1 MERRENNISQQKDE
15 SLIVQMLA
23 KYFTYWPL
31 FVLFFVLSVVASFI
45 FLRYSV
51 PKYQATASLIIKDE
65 KKGSDDSKLMESL
78 NMINTKKIIENEIE
92 ILQSRP
98 LIDEVVK
105 KLYLYAPMYH
115 EGKIKELSAYMDA
128 PVIVEALYPDSV
140 KTIKQK
146 IFLQLDSATNTV
158 SLNGLNVGNTNQWL
172 QTPFGVLRFVI
183 NEKYIATQS
192 AKSIYFMLN
201 KVEEM
206 TDDILKRLKVTA
218 TNKLSSVIEVKYR
231 DVKPKL
237 AVDVLN
243 QILVSYNNRSI
254 NEKNSLAKNTLS
266 FLEARLNVV
275 AADLDS
281 IEKKIQQYKA
291 SSGAVDIST
300 QGQLFLQNVST
311 NDQKLSDINLQL
323 SVINQLEK
331 QVLNKEENVSILPS
345 SLGLVDGT
353 LSQSV
358 NNLNTA
364 ELEREKLKKTVAEN
378 NPMLV
383 SVNDQIKKTKSNIIE
398 NIQSQRKT
406 LEANRNNL
414 NATNSSYNNML
425 YTIPQKERQL
435 LEISRDQSIKNGI
448 YSFLLQKRE
457 EGELSYASTLSDSRI
472 VNYAQS
478 SNIPVSPNKLLVMAV
493 AFGVVLGIP
502 VLLIGARETFSPTI
516 LYRQEIEAFTNIPII
531 GEVAFNKLKNDFVVE
546 VGKRSAFA
554 ESFRKIR
561 FSLLARGID
570 ARHKRILLT
579 SSISG
584 EGKSFIATNLAI
596 SFSLSG
602 KKVVLVDLDL
612 HNSSLGKILGKQG
625 LPGVSNFLT
634 NEKNIEDLITPVS
647 GYQNLFF
654 VAAGSNKEDAS
665 ELLENGKLDE
675 LMKHL
680 EDNYDLIII
689 DTAPIV
695 LVTDAHILSNYS
707 DVTLYV
713 VRHSTTPK
721 VLLKRF
727 DKNNEL
733 TPLNNVSII
742 FNGVKTRG
750 YFNNNYGYG
759 YGYVYGG
766 KQVSVKEIKR
776 VNYSI

>member
-1 MERRENNISQQKDE
+1 MERRENNIIQQKDE

-23 KYFTYWPL
+23 KYITYWPL
-31 FVLFFVLSVVASFI
+31 FLLFFMLSVAASFTY
-45 FLRYSV
+45 LRYSV

-65 KKGSDDSKLMESL
+65 KRGSDDSKLMESL

-92 ILQSRP
+92 ILRSRP
-98 LIDEVVK
+98 LINEVVK
-105 KLYLYAPMYH
+105 KLHLYAPIYQ
-115 EGKIKELSAYMDA
+115 EGKIKEISAYMDA
-128 PVIVEALYPDSV
+128 PVKVESLYPDSV
-140 KTIKQK
+140 KSIKEK
-146 IFLQLDSATNTV
+146 FFLHFDSTTNMI
-158 SLNGLNVGNTNQWL
+158 SLNGLKVGNANRWL
-172 QTPFGVLRFVI
+172 NTPFGVLRFVI
-183 NEKYIATQS
+183 NEKYNATEK
-192 AKSIYFMLN
+192 AKPIYFMLN
-201 KVEEM
+201 KVEEV
-206 TDDILKRLKVTA
+206 TDDILKRLNVTA
-218 TNKLSSVIEVKYR
+218 TNKLSSVIELKYK
-231 DVKPKL
+231 DVKPNL

-243 QILVSYNNRSI
+243 QLLMAYNNTSI
-254 NEKNSLAKNTLS
+254 NEKNSLAKNALS

-281 IEKKIQQYKA
+281 IEKKIQQYKV

-331 QVLNKEENVSILPS
+331 QLLNKEENVSILPS
-345 SLGLVDGT
+345 SLGLVDVT
-353 LSQSV
+353 LSQSL

-378 NPMLV
+378 NPLLV

-398 NIQSQRKT
+398 SIQSQRKT
-406 LEANRNNL
+406 LEANRSNL

-457 EGELSYASTLSDSRI
+457 ESELSYVSTLSDSRI

-478 SNIPVSPNKLLVMAV
+478 SNIPVSPNKLLVMGV

-502 VLLIGARETFSPTI
+502 VLLIGARETFSPFI
-516 LYRQEIEAFTNIPII
+516 LYRQEIETLTNIPII
-531 GEVAFNKLKNDFVVE
+531 GEVAFNKSKNSFVVE

-554 ESFRKIR
+554 EEFRKIR
-561 FSLLARGID
+561 FSLLAKGID
-570 ARHKRILLT
+570 AKHKRILLT

-584 EGKSFIATNLAI
+584 EGKSFIAANLAI

-602 KKVVLVDLDL
+602 KKVVLLDIDL
-612 HNSSLGKILGKQG
+612 HNPSLGKIFGKQD
-625 LPGVSNFLT
+625 LPGISDFLT
-634 NEKNIEDLITPVS
+634 YDKNIEDIITPVS

-654 VAAGSNKEDAS
+654 VSAGSKKEDAS
-665 ELLENGKLDE
+665 ELLENGRLHE

-680 EDNYDLIII
+680 DDNYDLLIL

-707 DVTLYV
+707 DATLYV

-733 TPLNNVSII
+733 TPLNNLSII

-766 KQVSVKEIKR
+766 KQLSVKETKR

>member
-1 MERRENNISQQKDE
+1 MERRENNIIQQKDE

-23 KYFTYWPL
+23 KYITYWPL
-31 FVLFFVLSVVASFI
+31 FLLFFALSVAASFTY
-45 FLRYSV
+45 LRYSV

-98 LIDEVVK
+98 LINEVVK
-105 KLYLYAPMYH
+105 KLRLYAPMYH
-115 EGKIKELSAYMDA
+115 EGKIKEHSAYMDA
-128 PVIVEALYPDSV
+128 PVIVESLYPDS
-140 KTIKQK
+140 IKSIKEK
-146 IFLQLDSATNTV
+146 IFLHFDTTTNTV
-158 SLNGLNVGNTNQWL
+158 SLNGQKVGNANRL
-172 QTPFGVLRFVI
+172 LHTPFGVLRFVI
-183 NEKYIATQS
+183 NEKYTVTQN
-192 AKSIYFMLN
+192 AKPIYFMLN
-201 KVEEM
+201 KVEDV
-206 TDDILKRLKVTA
+206 TDDILKRLNVTA
-218 TNKLSSVIEVKYR
+218 TNKLSSVIELKYK
-231 DVKPKL
+231 DVKPNL

-243 QILVSYNNRSI
+243 QLLMAYNNTSI

-266 FLEARLNVV
+266 LLEARLNVV

-331 QVLNKEENVSILPS
+331 QVLNNEENISILPS
-345 SLGLVDGT
+345 SLGLVDGM
-353 LSQSV
+353 LSQSLS
-358 NNLNTA
+358 NLNTA

-378 NPMLV
+378 NPLLV

-414 NATNSSYNNML
+414 NATNTSYNNML

-457 EGELSYASTLSDSRI
+457 ESELSYVSTLSDSRI

-478 SNIPVSPNKLLVMAV
+478 SNIPVSPNKLLVMGI
-493 AFGVVLGIP
+493 AFGAVLGIP
-502 VLLIGARETFSPTI
+502 VLLIGARETFSPFV
-516 LYRQEIEAFTNIPII
+516 LYRQEIETLTDIPII
-531 GEVAFNKLKNDFVVE
+531 GEVAFNKSKNNFVVE

-554 ESFRKIR
+554 EEFRKIR
-561 FSLLARGID
+561 FSLLAKGID
-570 ARHKRILLT
+570 AKHKRILLT

-584 EGKSFIATNLAI
+584 EGKSFIAANLAI

-602 KKVVLVDLDL
+602 KKVVLLDIDL
-612 HNSSLGKILGKQG
+612 HNSSLGKIFGKQD
-625 LPGVSNFLT
+625 LPGVSDFLT
-634 NEKNIEDLITPVS
+634 NDKNIEDLITPVR

-654 VAAGSNKEDAS
+654 VAAGSNKENAS
-665 ELLENGKLDE
+665 ELLENGRLHE
-675 LMKHL
+675 LMKQL
-680 EDNYDLIII
+680 DDNYDLLII

-695 LVTDAHILSNYS
+695 LVTDAHILSSFS
-707 DVTLYV
+707 DATLYV

-733 TPLNNVSII
+733 TPLNNLSII

-766 KQVSVKEIKR
+766 KQLSVKETKR